1 MTEEIKLDYEKFKV
15 GNKKEYYGGNQE
27 WYKKYFQR
35 LAGCGPTTASA
46 IIMYEKRKVK
56 ELKNTKSEFL
66 NLMEEVWNYITPGNM
81 GVNKVEYFK
90 NGFDKYLKDNNLT
103 FESSILEIPKSK
115 NKRPT
120 NIELFD
126 YLKSSITSDHPI
138 AFLNLDHGK
147 EKRLESWHWVLIIG
161 ITYDKEESII
171 NANIADQGEIKTINL
186 TLWLETTLL
195 GGGFIYYK

>member
-1 MTEEIKLDYEKFKV
+1 MPKDENSGILIYAQITRERYIHTVFFELVEKARTLSQKL
-15 GNKKEYYGGNQE
+15 GGVDV
-27 WYKKYFQR
+27 
-35 LAGCGPTTASA
+35 SA
-46 IIMYEKRKVK
+46 VIFANPQNIEGA
-56 ELKNTKSEFL
+56 KSAF
-66 NLMEEVWNYITPGNM
+66 NNM

-138 AFLNLDHGK
+138 AFLNLNHGK

-161 ITYDKEESII
+161 ITYDKEEGII